1 MRRREFIALLAG
13 AAVVPRAAGAQQP
26 GRLPTIGFM
35 GTTSRSA
42 WTAWTAAF
50 VQRLRE
56 LGWTEGSTVAIEYRW
71 AEGITDRFDAIAAEF
86 VRLKVDVIVTSGA
99 GTPSVKQATSA
110 IPIVFALAGDPLG
123 GGLVASL
130 SRPGGNVT
138 GLSQLAADLAGKRL
152 EVLREVLP
160 GLRRLAIL
168 ANLTD
173 PQSVVELREVEAAAP
188 AFGFA
193 VIKPEVRRAEDFA
206 PAVAASKG
214 HADALYVCTGPLV
227 NTNRASIGALANDA
241 RLPTMHSQ
249 RQYVDAGG
257 LISYGPDIVDLFRR
271 TGDYVDKILRG
282 TKPGDLPVQQPT
294 KFEMVINLKTA
305 KVLGLEVS
313 PMLLARADE
322 VIE

>member
-1 MRRREFIALLAG
+1 MRRRESIARLAG

-26 GRLPTIGFM
+26 GRLPTIGFL

-71 AEGITDRFDAIAAEF
+71 AEGITERFDAIAAEF

-99 GTPSVKQATSA
+99 GTPS
-110 IPIVFALAGDPLG
+110 
-123 GGLVASL
+123 
-130 SRPGGNVT
+130 
-138 GLSQLAADLAGKRL
+138 
-152 EVLREVLP
+152 
-160 GLRRLAIL
+160 
-168 ANLTD
+168 
-173 PQSVVELREVEAAAP
+173 
-188 AFGFA
+188 
-193 VIKPEVRRAEDFA
+193 IK
-206 PAVAASKG
+206 
-214 HADALYVCTGPLV
+214 HVCTGPLV

-249 RQYVDAGG
+249 KQYVEAGG
-257 LISYGPDIVDLFRR
+257 LICHGPDIVDLFRR
-271 TGDYVDKILRG
+271 AGDYVDKILRG

-313 PMLLARADE
+313 PMLLVRADE